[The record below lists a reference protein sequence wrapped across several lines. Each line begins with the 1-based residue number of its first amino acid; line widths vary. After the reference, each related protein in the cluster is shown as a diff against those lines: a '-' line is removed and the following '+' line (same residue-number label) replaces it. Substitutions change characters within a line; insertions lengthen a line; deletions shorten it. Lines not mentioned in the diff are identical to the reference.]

1 MIYSSTDI
9 EELADEIIRLLD
21 GDEIEKPLAIP
32 ALCMALAKLGD
43 EHDLDA
49 ACRWIDEFREEQNE

>member
-1 MIYSSTDI
+1 MMTFSREEINSTA
-9 EELADEIIRLLD
+9 EEILGWLYDVPIN
-21 GDEIEKPLAIP
+21 LAIP

-49 ACRWIDEFREEQNE
+49 ACRWIDEFREELNG